1 MLTCHC
7 FVDRCYTFV
16 VGKLNPNKLANFPEI
31 DVFVAVACPENSII
45 NDKEFFR
52 PVITPYEFEV
62 NNVLESRC
70 KHSLK
75 MFVFTSGC
83 R

>member
-1 MLTCHC
+1 M
-7 FVDRCYTFV
+7 DRCYTFV

-31 DVFVAVACPENSII
+31 DVFVAVACPENSLI
-45 NDKEFFR
+45 NDKEFYR

-62 NNVLESRC
+62 NIVYLGGKYKAFLNVC
-70 KHSLK
+70 
-75 MFVFTSGC
+75 VYISGC

>member
-1 MLTCHC
+1 M
-7 FVDRCYTFV
+7 DRCYTFV

-31 DVFVAVACPENSII
+31 DVFVAVACPENSLI
-45 NDKEFFR
+45 NDKEFYR

-62 NNVLESRC
+62 NIVLGGRC
-70 KHSLK
+70 KAFLN
-75 MFVFTSGC
+75 VCVYVSGC